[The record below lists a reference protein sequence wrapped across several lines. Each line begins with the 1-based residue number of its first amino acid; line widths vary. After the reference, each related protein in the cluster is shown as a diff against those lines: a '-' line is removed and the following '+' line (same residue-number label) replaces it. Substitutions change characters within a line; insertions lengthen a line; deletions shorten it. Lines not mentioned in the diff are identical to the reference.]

1 MIRKEP
7 MNNDTDLRVLVVDD
21 TVLYRKVVADVL
33 EELPGVVVVGS
44 AHNGKVALKKIAE
57 LNPDLLTLDIEMPEM
72 DGLSVLRKMAKEAPH
87 VGAIMLSAYT
97 REGSDMTM
105 KALEL
110 GAFDF
115 IPKPQTRT
123 LKENRDALKKAIT
136 PMIRAF
142 ARLRE
147 VRRILKGEQKRSLQ
161 GLTTAR
167 KISSGDAHVAKQ
179 TASIH
184 RIPKSKVVTIGIST
198 GGPVALA
205 HFLPEL
211 PDTLGVPLLIAQHMP
226 PVFTESLARNL
237 DRRCAI
243 TVKEAVDGEKIMPDT
258 AYIAPGGK
266 QMKVADDVF
275 KKGKIIRITNDPPE
289 NGCAPSAD
297 YLFRSVAEHFGGNAT
312 GVIMTGMG
320 SDGTLGLEQ
329 MKAKG
334 AFIIA
339 QDEASSVVYGMA
351 KRPVE
356 RGLVNTVVPLNQIA
370 GQIRRTVP
378 KSVKLGD

>member
-1 MIRKEP
+1 MQNE
-7 MNNDTDLRVLVVDD
+7 TDLRVLVVDD
-21 TVLYRKVVADVL
+21 TILYRKVVTDVL
-33 EELPGVVVVGS
+33 GELPGVVVVGN
-44 AHNGKVALKKIAE
+44 AHNGKIAMKRIAE
-57 LNPDLLTLDIEMPEM
+57 LKPDLLTLDIEMPEM
-72 DGLSVLRKMAKEAPH
+72 DGLAVLRKMATDAPH

-97 REGSDMTM
+97 REGSEMTM
-105 KALEL
+105 KALQL

-115 IPKPQTRT
+115 IPKPQDKS
-123 LKENRDALKKAIT
+123 LQENRAELKKAIT
-136 PMIRAF
+136 PMIKAF
-142 ARLRE
+142 SRLRE
-147 VRRILKGEQKRSLQ
+147 VRRILKGKQSNAIQ

-167 KISSGDAHVAKQ
+167 KISPEDQRTPTPLASIQ
-179 TASIH
+179 TAPRS
-184 RIPKSKVVTIGIST
+184 RIVTIGIST

-205 HFLPEL
+205 HFLPEF
-211 PDTLGVPLLIAQHMP
+211 PAGLGVPLLIAQHMP

-243 TVKEAVDGEKIMPDT
+243 TVKEAVDGEKIVPDT

-266 QMKVADDVF
+266 QMKVANDVF
-275 KKGKIIRITNDPPE
+275 KHAKIVRITNDPPE

-320 SDGTLGLEQ
+320 SDGTMGLQQ
-329 MKAKG
+329 MKEKG

-351 KRPVE
+351 KKPVE
-356 RGLVNTVVPLNQIA
+356 MGIVNVVVPLDHMA
-370 GQIRRTVP
+370 EQIRRTIP
-378 KSVKLGD
+378 RGLKING

>member
-1 MIRKEP
+1 MLKKEL
-7 MNNDTDLRVLVVDD
+7 MRNETDLRVLVVDD

-33 EELPGVVVVGS
+33 DELPGVVVVGS
-44 AHNGKVALKKIAE
+44 AHNGKIAMKKIAE
-57 LNPDLLTLDIEMPEM
+57 LTPDLLTLDIEMPEM
-72 DGLSVLRKMAKEAPH
+72 DGLSVLRKMATDAPQ

-97 REGSDMTM
+97 RKGSDMTM

-115 IPKPQTRT
+115 IPKPQTKS
-123 LKENRDALKKAIT
+123 LQENRDELKKAIT
-136 PMIRAF
+136 PMIKAF
-142 ARLRE
+142 SRLRE
-147 VRRILKGEQKRSLQ
+147 VRRILKGKQKKPFQ
-161 GLTTAR
+161 GLTPAR
-167 KISSGDAHVAKQ
+167 KITPEDQRTTTPLAPIQ
-179 TASIH
+179 TVPRS
-184 RIPKSKVVTIGIST
+184 RIVTVGIST

-205 HFLPEL
+205 HFLPQL
-211 PDTLGVPLLIAQHMP
+211 PAGLGVPLLIAQHMP

-243 TVKEAVDGEKIMPDT
+243 HVKEAVNGEKIVPDT

-266 QMKVADDVF
+266 QMKVANDVF
-275 KKGKIIRITNDPPE
+275 KNAKIIRITNDPPE

-320 SDGTLGLEQ
+320 SDGTRGLQ
-329 MKAKG
+329 KMKEKG

-339 QDEASSVVYGMA
+339 QDADSSVVFGMA
-351 KRPVE
+351 KKPLE
-356 RGLVNTVVPLNQIA
+356 MGIVNVVVPLDQIA
-370 GQIRRTVP
+370 GQIRRTIP
-378 KSVKLGD
+378 KSLKING

>member
-1 MIRKEP
+1 MK
-7 MNNDTDLRVLVVDD
+7 NQTDLRVLVVDD
-21 TVLYRKVVADVL
+21 TILYRKVITDIL
-33 EELPGVVVVGS
+33 IEMPGVVVVGS
-44 AHNGKVALKKIAE
+44 AYNGKIAMKRIAE
-57 LNPDLLTLDIEMPEM
+57 LKPDLLTLDIEMPEM
-72 DGLSVLRKMAKEAPH
+72 DGLSVLRKMATDAPT

-97 REGSDMTM
+97 REGSIMTM

-115 IPKPQTRT
+115 VPKPQDKS
-123 LKENRDALKKAIT
+123 LQENRAELKKAIT
-136 PMIRAF
+136 PMIKAF

-147 VRRILKGEQKRSLQ
+147 VRRILKGKKKNAVQ

-167 KISSGDAHVAKQ
+167 KISPEDRRTATPSASIQ
-179 TASIH
+179 TAP
-184 RIPKSKVVTIGIST
+184 RSKIVTIGIST

-211 PDTLGVPLLIAQHMP
+211 PADLGVPLLIAQHIP

-243 TVKEAVDGEKIMPDT
+243 HVKEAVNGEKIVPDT

-266 QMKVADDVF
+266 QMKVANDVF
-275 KKGKIIRITNDPPE
+275 KNAKIIRITNDPPE

-320 SDGTLGLEQ
+320 SDGTRGLEQ
-329 MKAKG
+329 MKEKG

-339 QDEASSVVYGMA
+339 QDEPSSVVYGMA
-351 KRPVE
+351 KKPVE
-356 RGLVNTVVPLNQIA
+356 MGIVNVVVPLGHMA
-370 GQIRRTVP
+370 AQIRRTIARGL
-378 KSVKLGD
+378 KINN

>member
-1 MIRKEP
+1 MQNEI
-7 MNNDTDLRVLVVDD
+7 NLRVLVIDD
-21 TVLYRKVVADVL
+21 TILYRKVVADVL
-33 EELPGVVVVGS
+33 GELPGVVVVGS
-44 AHNGKVALKKIAE
+44 AHNGKIAMKRIAE
-57 LNPDLLTLDIEMPEM
+57 LKPDLLTLDIEMPEM
-72 DGLSVLRKMAKEAPH
+72 DGLSVLRKIATEAPH

-97 REGSDMTM
+97 REGSKMTM
-105 KALEL
+105 KALQL

-115 IPKPQTRT
+115 IPKPQN
-123 LKENRDALKKAIT
+123 KNIQENRAELKKAIA
-136 PMIRAF
+136 PMIKAF

-147 VRRILKGEQKRSLQ
+147 VRRILKGKQKNAVQ
-161 GLTTAR
+161 GSTTAR
-167 KISSGDAHVAKQ
+167 KISPENRRTS
-179 TASIH
+179 TPSASIQTTPRS
-184 RIPKSKVVTIGIST
+184 RIVTIGIST

-211 PDTLGVPLLIAQHMP
+211 PAGLGVPLLIAQHMP

-243 TVKEAVDGEKIMPDT
+243 KVKEAVDGEKVVPDT

-266 QMKVADDVF
+266 QMKVANDVF
-275 KKGKIIRITNDPPE
+275 KNAKIIRITNDPPE
-289 NGCAPSAD
+289 NGCTPSAD

-320 SDGTLGLEQ
+320 SDGTCGLQQ
-329 MKAKG
+329 MKKKG

-351 KRPVE
+351 KKPVE
-356 RGLVNTVVPLNQIA
+356 LGIVDVVAPLDHMA
-370 GQIRRTVP
+370 EQIRRTVL
-378 KSVKLGD
+378 KDLKIDD

>member
-1 MIRKEP
+1 MQNET
-7 MNNDTDLRVLVVDD
+7 NLRVLVVDD
-21 TVLYRKVVADVL
+21 TILYRKVVADVL
-33 EELPGVVVVGS
+33 GELLGVVVVGS
-44 AHNGKVALKKIAE
+44 AHNGKIAMKRIAE
-57 LNPDLLTLDIEMPEM
+57 LKPDLLTLDIEMPEM
-72 DGLSVLRKMAKEAPH
+72 DGLAVLRKMATDAPH

-97 REGSDMTM
+97 REGAKMTM

-115 IPKPQTRT
+115 IPKPQAKS
-123 LKENRDALKKAIT
+123 LQENRAELKKAIT
-136 PMIRAF
+136 PMIKAF
-142 ARLRE
+142 SRLRE
-147 VRRILKGEQKRSLQ
+147 VRRILKGKQKNAVQ

-167 KISSGDAHVAKQ
+167 KVSGGSTGVAKKP
-179 TASIH
+179 SSVH
-184 RIPKSKVVTIGIST
+184 LIPKSKVVTIGIST

-211 PDTLGVPLLIAQHMP
+211 PAGLGVPLLIAQHMP

-243 TVKEAVDGEKIMPDT
+243 RVKEAVDGEKIVPDT

-266 QMKVADDVF
+266 QMKVANDVF
-275 KKGKIIRITNDPPE
+275 KNAKIIRITNDPPE

-320 SDGTLGLEQ
+320 SDGTMGLQQ
-329 MKAKG
+329 MKEKG

-351 KRPVE
+351 KKPVE
-356 RGLVNTVVPLNQIA
+356 MGIVNRVVPLDHISE
-370 GQIRRTVP
+370 QIRRTIARGL
-378 KSVKLGD
+378 KING

>member
-1 MIRKEP
+1 
-7 MNNDTDLRVLVVDD
+7 MNNETDLRVLVVDD

-33 EELPGVVVVGS
+33 SELPGVVVVGS
-44 AHNGKVALKKIAE
+44 AHNGKIAMKRIAE
-57 LNPDLLTLDIEMPEM
+57 LEPDLLTLDIEMPEM
-72 DGLSVLRKMAKEAPH
+72 DGLAVLRQMAIDAPQ

-97 REGSDMTM
+97 RKGSEMTI

-115 IPKPQTRT
+115 IPKPQTNT
-123 LKENRDALKKAIT
+123 LQENRAELKKAIT
-136 PMIRAF
+136 PMIKAF
-142 ARLRE
+142 SRLRE
-147 VRRILKGEQKRSLQ
+147 VRRILKGKRKNVP
-161 GLTTAR
+161 GLNTTR
-167 KISSGDAHVAKQ
+167 KVSGGNTGVMKQ
-179 TASIH
+179 PASVH
-184 RIPKSKVVTIGIST
+184 LSPRSKVVTIGIST
-198 GGPVALA
+198 GGPVALGR
-205 HFLPEL
+205 FLPEL
-211 PDTLGVPLLIAQHMP
+211 PADLGVPLLIAQHMP

-237 DRRCAI
+237 DNHCAI
-243 TVKEAVDGEKIMPDT
+243 TVKEAVDGEKIVPNT

-266 QMKVADDVF
+266 QMKVANDVF
-275 KKGKIIRITNDPPE
+275 KKAKIIRITNDPPE

-320 SDGTLGLEQ
+320 SDGTNGLQQ
-329 MKAKG
+329 MKEKG

-351 KRPVE
+351 KKPVAM
-356 RGLVNTVVPLNQIA
+356 GIVNMVVPLNQIA

-378 KSVKLGD
+378 RTPKIGN